1 MFINWTENCLL
12 NERWYWRFLA
22 RRVIGVL
29 CRSPTCINRPPVT
42 WACQG
47 RGQMVSGEATKGQRE
62 GEAARILPG
71 TNTPSYL
78 ERHLV
83 FMCSTG
89 ASATQNTVTPLV
101 TAGVRVRSKRE
112 AACWTS
118 GSQVCGRA
126 GQGRGARSC
135 GFPRPLG
142 EAAFAVLVRAAGQCR
157 QPRVLQR
164 PSRQAGRLDRSPG
177 LQHSSA
183 AGFFLGALMGSQ
195 LGPVQ
200 GGRRE
205 SIRGPLAEGKSAG
218 ISRTISGTSV
228 FWRPCPYWP
237 L

>member
-1 MFINWTENCLL
+1 MSYHVYKLDGKLSAELTMV
-12 NERWYWRFLA
+12 LA
-22 RRVIGVL
+22 ISSKKRVIGVL

-62 GEAARILPG
+62 GEAARIPPG

-83 FMCSTG
+83 FMCSTS

-126 GQGRGARSC
+126 GRGRGARSC

-164 PSRQAGRLDRSPG
+164 PSRQAGRLWT
-177 LQHSSA
+177 
-183 AGFFLGALMGSQ
+183 GALVSSTAQ
-195 LGPVQ
+195 LLGFSL
-200 GGRRE
+200 G
-205 SIRGPLAEGKSAG
+205 L
-218 ISRTISGTSV
+218 
-228 FWRPCPYWP
+228 
-237 L
+237 